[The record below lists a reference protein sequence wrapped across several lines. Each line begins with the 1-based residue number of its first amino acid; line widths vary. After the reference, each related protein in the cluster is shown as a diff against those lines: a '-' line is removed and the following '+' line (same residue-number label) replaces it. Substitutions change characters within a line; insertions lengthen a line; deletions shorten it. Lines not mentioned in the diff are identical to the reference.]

1 MRYIAPVKKNKY
13 LPFLALIAALLIF
26 VWIKSNQGGDNAGDT
41 SGKNVD
47 INRTATVKYSRHAR
61 CRMDCRMIDESE
73 VREIISK
80 GVVNYSRIE
89 ENEKGKTY
97 PLEGTTHDG
106 QQVRIVV
113 APDEDELVIVTV
125 IDLGKEWP
133 CDCR

>member
-1 MRYIAPVKKNKY
+1 VKKNKY

-26 VWIKSNQGGDNAGDT
+26 IWIKKNQGGGNSQT
-41 SGKNVD
+41 SGSSELFDRSAKL
-47 INRTATVKYSRHAR
+47 KYSQHAR
-61 CRMDCRMIDESE
+61 CRMDCRMIDDSE

-80 GVVNYSRIE
+80 GVVNRSRIE
-89 ENEKGKTY
+89 ENDKGKTY

-113 APDEDELVIVTV
+113 APHEDELVVVTV
-125 IDLGKEWP
+125 IDIGKEWP